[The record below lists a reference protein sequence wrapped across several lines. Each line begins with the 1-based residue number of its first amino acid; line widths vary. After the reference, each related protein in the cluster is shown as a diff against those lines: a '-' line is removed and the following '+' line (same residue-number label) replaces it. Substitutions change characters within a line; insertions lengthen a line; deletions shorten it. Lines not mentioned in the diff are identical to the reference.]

1 MYTQTVAGLT
11 VAQLLL
17 KYLKL
22 EGIPMLFGIPG
33 GAVKTV
39 LSELALQQ
47 QNFTYVVCRQETGA
61 AYIAEGYARVSGL
74 PGVVLVTSGP
84 GATNALTGVMNGHVD
99 RHPLIL
105 ITGEVPEQL
114 WGKGFLQEGIDG
126 DVDVNAIYQA
136 ATAFSEIVTHPNN
149 FQTTFTSALRTALS
163 LPNQTVHIS
172 LPDDIAGMQPYV
184 MSTATPPAPIYQ
196 CQFPVS
202 TSVYRSVPA
211 SRDPQGTQAALD
223 ALLQA
228 SYPLI
233 FLGNGCRQSLQ
244 NPQCLASFTAFVEKF
259 QIPVMTTPDA
269 KGIFPESHPLSLRC
283 YGMGASTW
291 SLSYAD
297 GPSHDALLIVA
308 SRLDE
313 CSAVGEY
320 VLSQYLWSSSLVPAN
335 GGPVIQVDLD
345 QHSLGKVF
353 PISQGVVAEAGLFLS
368 DLSSLG
374 MSSTVDPALSQK
386 IAQRFETLAE
396 LKINLSAIDD
406 PAQYNSE
413 ASPSTPAAVMKAI
426 NEGLPSGSHIF
437 VDSGNVV
444 GWTMNYLAVDPPS
457 TINIALGMGAMG
469 WSVGAV
475 IGAKLAAPDAVCL
488 SITGDGAFLMNGSEL
503 ATAAAHNAAAIYV
516 VLNDND
522 LSMVSQGM
530 KVLFPQNTSDFRQ
543 LYRLGNPDLK
553 KYSEAL
559 GADAFDVHSPAEMR
573 EALETALRQAQINR
587 KPQVIVAHIDK
598 TPLPP
603 YYSRKTQP
611 TYL

>member
-1 MYTQTVAGLT
+1 MSTQTVSGLT

-17 KYLKL
+17 KYLQL
-22 EGIPMLFGIPG
+22 EGVTKIFGIPG

-47 QNFTYVVCRQETGA
+47 DSFTYVVCRQETGA
-61 AYIAEGYARVSGL
+61 AYMAEGYARVTGG

-99 RHPLIL
+99 GHPIVL

-149 FQTTFTSALRTALS
+149 FQTIFTAALRAALS
-163 LPNQTVHIS
+163 LPNQTVHVS
-172 LPDDIAGMQPYV
+172 LPDDIAG
-184 MSTATPPAPIYQ
+184 TAVPE
-196 CQFPVS
+196 CQFPAS
-202 TSVYRSVPA
+202 PSVYRAVPA
-211 SRDPQGTQAALD
+211 CRDPQGTQGAFESIIA
-223 ALLQA
+223 A

-233 FLGNGCRQSLQ
+233 FLGNGCRRALQ
-244 NPQCLASFTAFVEKF
+244 NPQLLKSFISFVEKF

-269 KGIFPESHPLSLRC
+269 KGIFPESHPLSLRS

-308 SRLDE
+308 SKLDE

-320 VLSQYLWSSSLVPAN
+320 VLGPDLWSASLMPGK
-335 GGPVIQVDLD
+335 GGPVIQVDLN
-345 QHSLGKVF
+345 QRSIGKVF
-353 PISQGVVAEAGLFLS
+353 PISRGIVAEAGLFLA
-368 DLSSLG
+368 DLCALG
-374 MSSTVDPALSQK
+374 RSYSIDAVLASK
-386 IAQRFETLAE
+386 IAQRFETMAE
-396 LKINLSAIDD
+396 LKINLPAMDN
-406 PAQYNSE
+406 PAQYQSD
-413 ASPSTPAAVMKAI
+413 AVPIMPAAVMKAI
-426 NEGLPSGSHIF
+426 HDGLPSGSHIF
-437 VDSGNVV
+437 VDSGNCV
-444 GWTMNYLAVDPPS
+444 GWSMNYLAVDPP
-457 TINIALGMGAMG
+457 TTVNIALGMGAMG

-475 IGAKLAAPDAVCL
+475 IGAKLAAPGLACV

-503 ATAAAHNAAAIYV
+503 ATAAAHEAGAIFV

-530 KVLFPQNTSDFRQ
+530 KVLFPQNQTDFRQ

-559 GADAFDVHSPAEMR
+559 GADAFDVHSPADMRSALTAALSQAEMH
-573 EALETALRQAQINR
+573 R
-587 KPQVIVAHIDK
+587 KPQVIIAHIDK

-603 YYSRKTQP
+603 YYNRKTQP